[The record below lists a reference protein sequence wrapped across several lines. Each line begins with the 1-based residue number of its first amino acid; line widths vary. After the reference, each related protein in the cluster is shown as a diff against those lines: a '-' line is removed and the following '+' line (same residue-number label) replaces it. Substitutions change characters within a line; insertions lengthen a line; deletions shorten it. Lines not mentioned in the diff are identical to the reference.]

1 MKLYSLWIYWI
12 LFKSLIDLYLVLC
25 GQEVRVQAI
34 STSKQQQRSV
44 VIELRLQSV
53 KRTSGRESP
62 PAGGEVSWSISRV
75 LSWTIIHLRRTSPF
89 A

>member
-1 MKLYSLWIYWI
+1 MKLYSLWVYSIR
-12 LFKSLIDLYLVLC
+12 FKSLIDLNLALS
-25 GQEVRVQAI
+25 GQKARVQAI
-34 STSKQQQRSV
+34 TTSKQQRSV
-44 VIELRLQSV
+44 VIQLGLQSV
-53 KRTSGRESP
+53 KRTSGKESP

>member
-1 MKLYSLWIYWI
+1 MKLYALLVYWFGYKFPI
-12 LFKSLIDLYLVLC
+12 GLYVALSR
-25 GQEVRVQAI
+25 QKARVQATT
-34 STSKQQQRSV
+34 TSKQQRSV
-44 VIELRLQSV
+44 VIQLGLQSV
-53 KRTSGRESP
+53 KRTSGKESP